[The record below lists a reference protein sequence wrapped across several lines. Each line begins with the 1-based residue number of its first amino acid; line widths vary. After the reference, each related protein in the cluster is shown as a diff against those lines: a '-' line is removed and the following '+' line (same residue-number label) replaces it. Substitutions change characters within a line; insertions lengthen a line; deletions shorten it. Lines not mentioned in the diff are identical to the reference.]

1 MPATEGGGGAAV
13 VLGCLLRAVVR
24 ILDSVS
30 VAWAAECFRAKSIG
44 HGGAHV
50 VDHFLRYHL
59 GVYGAP
65 VPLVLE
71 RLAEP
76 VYAVEDY
83 CLYFHASRAVSVPD
97 GCNPEVNVNVL
108 VVFVDV
114 GVAGDRDRWELE
126 VIGWGAFPIFWQRF
140 GPSGYKEVHGY
151 GVFE

>member
-13 VLGCLLRAVVR
+13 VLGCLLAAVVR
-24 ILDSVS
+24 ILDPVS
-30 VAWAAECFRAKSIG
+30 VAWAAKCFRAESVG

-50 VDHFLRYHL
+50 IDHLLRDHL

-76 VYAVEDY
+76 IDAVEDD
-83 CLYFHASRAVSVPD
+83 CMHFHASRAVGVPD
-97 GCNPEVNVNVL
+97 GFNPEVNVDIL
-108 VVFVDV
+108 AVFVDV
-114 GVAGDRDRWELE
+114 GIAGDGGRWELE
-126 VIGWGAFPIFWQRF
+126 VIGWGAFPFLRQRF
-140 GPSGYKEVHGY
+140 GPSRYEEFDGY

>member
-30 VAWAAECFRAKSIG
+30 VAWAAKCLRAESVG

-76 VYAVEDY
+76 IYAVEDY
-83 CLYFHASRAVSVPD
+83 CLHFHASRAVGVPD
-97 GCNPEVNVNVL
+97 GFNPKVNVDVL
-108 VVFVDV
+108 TVFVDV
-114 GVAGDRDRWELE
+114 GIAGDRGRGELE
-126 VIGWGAFPIFWQRF
+126 VIGWGAFPTFRERF
-140 GPSGYKEVHGY
+140 GPSRNKEVHGY